1 MGGLSLTYSKSK
13 LLLIHRPLR
22 SAWGCAFYPLHAADS
37 KDIKLLGHLEVVY
50 ITSTH
55 SIDWN
60 SNIWSCL
67 TAEEVGDGVQGCAKE
82 HEQQVRRTQSNVSAS
97 QSE

>member
-1 MGGLSLTYSKSK
+1 MGGLSLSYSKSK

-22 SAWGCAFYPLHAADS
+22 SAWGCAFYPLHAAES
-37 KDIKLLGHLEVVY
+37 KDEKLLGHLEVVY
-50 ITSTH
+50 ITSAH

-67 TAEEVGDGVQGCAKE
+67 TAEELGDGVQVCAKE
-82 HEQQVRRTQSNVSAS
+82 GRQQVSSTQSNVSAS